1 MLIFSNCLTNKADEG
16 CLKLATSIVKRIKQK
31 DENVFVI
38 SFERMFSLSDINL
51 EINKFHINRQLI
63 SLIRKKKQPVLYIP
77 FPAPS
82 FSMSLRIWLLSLFA
96 RYGLR
101 VIMVREYPMNRVAR
115 WLLRSSKAEL
125 VVFSKDAFD
134 FFHLI
139 VGDRIMYLKTGVDT
153 EKFTPVTPAKVRE
166 LKVKYGF
173 DPDKPLVL
181 HVGHMKS
188 GRNIA
193 ELMKIDSKYQIL
205 LVVSTLSKE
214 RQNQELKEKLLKCS
228 NIRIL
233 DVYVP
238 EIQEIYQMCDVY
250 FFPVKQLGYCID
262 IPLSCLEA
270 ASCNKPVV
278 TTDYGKMRAF
288 IGCKGFVHIQ
298 NFNETTINDCIE
310 YALRQSKENIRQQI
324 LLYDWTYAVNMLDSD
339 LIV

>member
-1 MLIFSNCLTNKADEG
+1 MLIFSNSLIDKADEG

-38 SFERMFSLSDINL
+38 SFERDFSQSDIHL
-51 EINKFHINRQLI
+51 ELNKFHISRQLI
-63 SLIRKKKQPVLYIP
+63 SLIRKKKQPMLYIP

-82 FSMSLRIWLLSLFA
+82 FSMSLRIWLLSLFS

-101 VIMVREYPMNRVAR
+101 VIMVRQYPMKCVAK
-115 WLLRSSKAEL
+115 WLLRFSRAEL
-125 VVFSKDAFD
+125 VVFSKDAFE
-134 FFHLI
+134 FYHSI
-139 VGDRIMYLKTGVDT
+139 VGDRITYLKTGVDT
-153 EKFTPVTPAKVRE
+153 EKFTPVTPKKARE
-166 LKVKYGF
+166 LKIKYGF

-193 ELMKIDSKYQIL
+193 ELMKIDPKYQLL

-214 RQNQELKEKLLKCS
+214 RQNQELKEKLLERS
-228 NIRIL
+228 NIRIV
-233 DVYVP
+233 DAYVP

-262 IPLSCLEA
+262 TPLSCLEA

-278 TTDYGKMRAF
+278 TTDYGEMREL

-298 NFNETTINDCIE
+298 DFSEATINDCIE
-310 YALRQSKENIRQQI
+310 DALRQSKENIRQQI
-324 LLYDWTYAVNMLDSD
+324 LSYDWTCAVNMLDSD